1 MGPNYNRVNKVK
13 PFLRYF
19 NFKNI
24 NYPLKKKIMK
34 PLKEIMNQFI

>member
-13 PFLRYF
+13 PFLRY
-19 NFKNI
+19 FKNI